1 MLDRDLALALID
13 RLCDEGINST
23 VVIKTYPGEPGGD
36 DGDTPGWDI
45 RPTTRANG
53 SALDINLIGRIA
65 DELGIAVNYSAGSGF
80 SLSLE
85 VNQGA
90 EAA

>member
-1 MLDRDLALALID
+1 MLHRDLALALID
-13 RLCDEGINST
+13 RLCDEGINSQVRIT
-23 VVIKTYPGEPGGD
+23 TYPGEPGED
-36 DGDTPGWDI
+36 DGDTPGWEVT
-45 RPTTRANG
+45 PTTRANG
-53 SALDINLIGRIA
+53 SGLDICLVGRIA

-80 SLSLE
+80 SLSQR